1 MTRAGLAGRALATG
15 LAAVAIAACGSSA
28 PSTSAFKTGF
38 QADRAQF
45 RQLGLA
51 LESAISGARTKTDA
65 ELAGELRPLATR
77 AREQATQLAALKPPA
92 SYKANVAKLI
102 AGFDAISRDLKQIAN
117 AASANDAQAAS
128 SATRALVA
136 DATSVKA
143 ADLAITNELRVQ
155 RSKS

>member
-1 MTRAGLAGRALATG
+1 MTQAGWAGRALATG

-38 QADRAQF
+38 EADRSQF

-51 LESAISGARTKTDA
+51 LESAIGGARTKTDA
-65 ELAGELRPLATR
+65 ELAAELRPLATR
-77 AREQATQLAALKPPA
+77 ARAQATQLAHLKPPGR
-92 SYKANVAKLI
+92 YKANVAKLV
-102 AGFDAISRDLKQIAN
+102 AGFNAISRDLKQIAT

-143 ADLAITNELRVQ
+143 ADLAITGALGVQ
-155 RSKS
+155 HSKS